1 VVYIPV
7 VAHFDRCISPKFSLF
22 GYSLSKAG
30 GGRKP
35 RTSRAKASN
44 KYQRS
49 PGKAAYGGGGS
60 EEAAFFIAGTAA
72 ELSKVAQ
79 RHGLPMLEH
88 LLDMVQLEAD
98 NWLRKKR
105 GLS

>member
-1 VVYIPV
+1 M
-7 VAHFDRCISPKFSLF
+7 
-22 GYSLSKAG
+22 SKAG

-44 KYQRS
+44 KNQRS
-49 PGKAAYGGGGS
+49 PGKTAYGGGGP
-60 EEAAFFIAGTAA
+60 EDAAVLIAGTAA
-72 ELSKVAQ
+72 ELSKVAK
-79 RHGLPMLEH
+79 RHGLHMLKH

-105 GLS
+105 SLS

>member
-1 VVYIPV
+1 MGAADRRRLPV
-7 VAHFDRCISPKFSLF
+7 
-22 GYSLSKAG
+22 
-30 GGRKP
+30 
-35 RTSRAKASN
+35 
-44 KYQRS
+44 
-49 PGKAAYGGGGS
+49 
-60 EEAAFFIAGTAA
+60 FIAGTAA

-98 NWLRKKR
+98 NWLRRKR